1 MPLFVILLL
10 HFFFPG
16 STPGT
21 LQLPISISVF
31 EAVLRNRWMAR
42 FQPHLPTYTQSTS
55 RTAFMSAYEQQGA
68 WCLLFNKFIP
78 KSELPHLGQVLYHK
92 QFPSLPPLPKK
103 KRKKKVGKKGKSMC
117 LKQRRVGH
125 TCFSEMRCFPVPIL
139 MTLSRFCLQVCLVQ
153 CDCPGSDAIR

>member
-1 MPLFVILLL
+1 MPLFAILLL

-31 EAVLRNRWMAR
+31 EAVLRNRWMAT

-78 KSELPHLGQVLYHK
+78 KPELPHLGQVLYHE
-92 QFPSLPPLPKK
+92 QYPSLPPLPKK
-103 KRKKKVGKKGKSMC
+103 RKKKKGGKKGKSVY
-117 LKQRRVGH
+117 LKQGGWGTRAFRKCAV
-125 TCFSEMRCFPVPIL
+125 SRCLF
-139 MTLSRFCLQVCLVQ
+139 
-153 CDCPGSDAIR
+153 